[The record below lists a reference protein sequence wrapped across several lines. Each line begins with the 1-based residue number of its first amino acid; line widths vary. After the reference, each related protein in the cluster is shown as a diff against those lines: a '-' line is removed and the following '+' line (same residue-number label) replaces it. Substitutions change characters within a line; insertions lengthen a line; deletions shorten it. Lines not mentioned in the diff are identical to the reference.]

1 MTQGIQDS
9 ASDSDAESI
18 TVGSPVLVYPGT
30 DHEMRG
36 VVVEDFA
43 DLAGKAVDIAETRIV
58 EAARR
63 WAVSLAAGGLVFV
76 DSDSIAADP
85 DASDQA

>member
-1 MTQGIQDS
+1 MTANIDAAASGNSS
-9 ASDSDAESI
+9 ADIAVD
-18 TVGSPVLVYPGT
+18 TPVVVFPGT

-43 DLAGKAVDIAETRIV
+43 ELAGMAVDVADNRIV

-63 WAVSLAAGGLVFV
+63 WAVSLEDGNLVFV
-76 DSDSIAADP
+76 DSDSLVAATDR
-85 DASDQA
+85 